1 MTLHSMKGI
10 EHLNMIP
17 KSLNKTV
24 WCGRG
29 NMLLCR
35 DIQLN
40 AFTLHMV
47 SDITHIYLYLCY
59 QFLSDIVKLNLF
71 YIYFWFQCFYIF
83 RPVSSKAWNMLRFD
97 KMCHHL
103 SRRWTLQSFSD
114 ATASIYHNYS
124 LDIRYAIHLA
134 TTATSPKRCP
144 VDPFSDACCPS
155 SFTTSD
161 LR

>member
-1 MTLHSMKGI
+1 MTPHSMKGF
-10 EHLNMIP
+10 ELLNKIP

-24 WCGRG
+24 WCARG

-40 AFTLHMV
+40 AFTLNMV
-47 SDITHIYLYLCY
+47 SNTI
-59 QFLSDIVKLNLF
+59 
-71 YIYFWFQCFYIF
+71 YIYICLYVINSCLSLPSWICFTFFLIPLLLYIST
-83 RPVSSKAWNMLRFD
+83 VSSKAWNMFPFD
-97 KMCHHL
+97 KMCHNL

-134 TTATSPKRCP
+134 TTATSPRRWI
-144 VDPFSDACCPS
+144 SQ
-155 SFTTSD
+155 
-161 LR
+161 